1 MKDLV
6 GIDAHISQ
14 RIVLSLRHG
23 KHESVSD
30 HGTLHAVEG
39 NFAKC
44 LRQVS
49 VMRCFRSALESWEGA
64 VFSPVLIDSDAVVQ
78 KSAGVNLSKGF
89 LRCIV
94 GKVFELLA
102 DLLIHVGSL
111 AERNFPTGGFV
122 KIFQVETA
130 SGRGLVGKDLSV
142 FHVRD
147 SRR

>member
-1 MKDLV
+1 MLALGV
-6 GIDAHISQ
+6 GKLGGRRA
-14 RIVLSLRHG
+14 R
-23 KHESVSD
+23 
-30 HGTLHAVEG
+30 AV
-39 NFAKC
+39 
-44 LRQVS
+44 R
-49 VMRCFRSALESWEGA
+49 
-64 VFSPVLIDSDAVVQ
+64 IDSDAVMQ
-78 KSAGVNLSKGF
+78 ESASVDLSERF
-89 LRCIV
+89 LLRIV